1 MASRINRTR
10 AAIRLLCAVLFSIPT
25 AVAVVALSGAGA
37 ANAATGQLTG
47 LTLVDTVNHV
57 DLHQLTDNSVVD
69 LDDYTTSQFGIRA
82 DVTSADGI
90 GSVRLELTGP
100 TSKSQTEN
108 WKPFSLYGDHS
119 GKIKGKQLTAG
130 DYRIEATAY
139 SEPGLGGTALQTL
152 SVSFTLVE
160 TPTVRAIRLA
170 DGTEHS
176 GRLEIFH
183 DGQWGTVCDDYFGA
197 ADVAV
202 ACRQLGYTK
211 GTINHENIYPFGTGP
226 IWLDDVACTG
236 SEFALSECRHRAY
249 GANNCFH
256 YEDMEITCANPLLR
270 IVTRS
275 TILAPENRTLVATLE
290 AVTGDSGNND
300 LTWTI
305 TGGEDSGKFDLT
317 SGGVLSFRTLQDFEA
332 PDDSDSDGRY
342 EVTVQV
348 AGGGESAEAD
358 LTVTLQA
365 SDDGGEEVATPLSAT
380 FPQSTYST
388 SRHTGPT
395 DRPQVVVAFSE
406 AVTTIAATTPSA
418 VVTGATVD
426 ALAAHTED
434 GLENAWVFFLTP
446 EGNGDVTFTLTAGVA
461 CDAGGICTAAG
472 TTLTEVPAPRT
483 VPGPGGDDGEG
494 TSSTDL
500 TASFS
505 SMPSEHGGPGKL
517 FTFELTFNEAPQVG
531 YEKLRDHA
539 FTVSGGEVRM
549 AQRLERPSNIRWL
562 ITVEPFGWGDVSLTL
577 PGGRA
582 CTATGAICT
591 DDDRMLANSPN
602 ATVQGSAALYVA
614 DANAVEGTDAM
625 LDFAVILDRAS
636 TLTVTVDYATSN
648 GTATEDE
655 DYTATSGRLT
665 FAPGDIA
672 KTVSVPVLNDAKDEG
687 HQETMTLTLSN
698 ASNAR
703 IADGTATGT
712 IANSDPLQQAWIA
725 RFGRTVASEIVDGI
739 TDRLAT
745 TGGGSEVRIA
755 GVTLER
761 DGASWTERDGDE
773 TTGAGDTL
781 EGERTMTGH
790 ELLMRSAFRLQG
802 RSDTPG
808 GTAWTAWGR
817 FSSASFEGET
827 EGVRLSGDVTTGILG
842 ADVGTD
848 DWIAGVALSAA
859 KGDGPFTLA
868 NDMPS
873 NRNTGAVDSSL
884 TSVHPYAQVNVT
896 ERVALWAIGGYGAGD
911 MTISEDGGR
920 PIKTD
925 IDMTMAAVGVR
936 GEVLDAGAGDALDL
950 ALRSDALWL
959 HTTSDATPEMV
970 AAKADVTRLRLMFDA
985 SRGFAGAGGGTLT
998 PSIEAGVR
1006 RDAGDA
1012 EEGTG
1017 FELGAGLAYQG
1028 AGITIEGKVRTLVAH
1043 DDSAYEEWG
1052 ASASVRVDPAADG
1065 RGMSLTLTPTWGNAA
1080 SEAEQLWSARDAGGL
1095 VRNDDF
1101 EAESRLETELGY
1113 GLGAPRG
1120 RGVITPYTG
1129 LTLADAGSRTWRGGA
1144 RWKVSGAASLSLE
1157 GTREERGRDEAST
1170 NALMLR
1176 ASLRF

>member
-1 MASRINRTR
+1 MCEQCS
-10 AAIRLLCAVLFSIPT
+10 
-25 AVAVVALSGAGA
+25 
-37 ANAATGQLTG
+37 
-47 LTLVDTVNHV
+47 
-57 DLHQLTDNSVVD
+57 
-69 LDDYTTSQFGIRA
+69 
-82 DVTSADGI
+82 
-90 GSVRLELTGP
+90 
-100 TSKSQTEN
+100 
-108 WKPFSLYGDHS
+108 
-119 GKIKGKQLTAG
+119 
-130 DYRIEATAY
+130 
-139 SEPGLGGTALQTL
+139 
-152 SVSFTLVE
+152 
-160 TPTVRAIRLA
+160 
-170 DGTEHS
+170 
-176 GRLEIFH
+176 
-183 DGQWGTVCDDYFGA
+183 
-197 ADVAV
+197 
-202 ACRQLGYTK
+202 
-211 GTINHENIYPFGTGP
+211 P
-226 IWLDDVACTG
+226 IA
-236 SEFALSECRHRAY
+236 SEFRQA
-249 GANNCFH
+249 
-256 YEDMEITCANPLLR
+256 
-270 IVTRS
+270 
-275 TILAPENRTLVATLE
+275 
-290 AVTGDSGNND
+290 
-300 LTWTI
+300 
-305 TGGEDSGKFDLT
+305 
-317 SGGVLSFRTLQDFEA
+317 FRT
-332 PDDSDSDGRY
+332 
-342 EVTVQV
+342 
-348 AGGGESAEAD
+348 
-358 LTVTLQA
+358 
-365 SDDGGEEVATPLSAT
+365 
-380 FPQSTYST
+380 
-388 SRHTGPT
+388 
-395 DRPQVVVAFSE
+395 
-406 AVTTIAATTPSA
+406 ATTPSA

-426 ALAAHTED
+426 AVAAHTED

-446 EGNGDVTFTLTAGVA
+446 VGNGDVTFTLTAGVA

-517 FTFELTFNEAPQVG
+517 FTFELTFNEAPPVG
-531 YEKLRDHA
+531 YEKLRDDA
-539 FTVSGGEVRM
+539 FTVSGGEVRK

-614 DANAVEGTDAM
+614 DAIAVEGTDAM
-625 LDFAVILDRAS
+625 LDFAVIHDRAS

-665 FAPGDIA
+665 FAP
-672 KTVSVPVLNDAKDEG
+672 
-687 HQETMTLTLSN
+687 
-698 ASNAR
+698 
-703 IADGTATGT
+703 
-712 IANSDPLQQAWIA
+712 
-725 RFGRTVASEIVDGI
+725 
-739 TDRLAT
+739 
-745 TGGGSEVRIA
+745 
-755 GVTLER
+755 
-761 DGASWTERDGDE
+761 
-773 TTGAGDTL
+773 GDTL

-985 SRGFAGAGGGTLT
+985 SRGFAGAGSRTLT

-1028 AGITIEGKVRTLVAH
+1028 AGITIKGKVRTLVAH

-1065 RGMSLTLTPTWGNAA
+1065 RGMSLSLTPTWGNAA

>member
-1 MASRINRTR
+1 MCEQCS
-10 AAIRLLCAVLFSIPT
+10 
-25 AVAVVALSGAGA
+25 
-37 ANAATGQLTG
+37 
-47 LTLVDTVNHV
+47 
-57 DLHQLTDNSVVD
+57 
-69 LDDYTTSQFGIRA
+69 
-82 DVTSADGI
+82 
-90 GSVRLELTGP
+90 
-100 TSKSQTEN
+100 
-108 WKPFSLYGDHS
+108 
-119 GKIKGKQLTAG
+119 
-130 DYRIEATAY
+130 
-139 SEPGLGGTALQTL
+139 
-152 SVSFTLVE
+152 
-160 TPTVRAIRLA
+160 
-170 DGTEHS
+170 
-176 GRLEIFH
+176 
-183 DGQWGTVCDDYFGA
+183 
-197 ADVAV
+197 
-202 ACRQLGYTK
+202 
-211 GTINHENIYPFGTGP
+211 P
-226 IWLDDVACTG
+226 IA
-236 SEFALSECRHRAY
+236 SEFRQA
-249 GANNCFH
+249 
-256 YEDMEITCANPLLR
+256 
-270 IVTRS
+270 
-275 TILAPENRTLVATLE
+275 
-290 AVTGDSGNND
+290 
-300 LTWTI
+300 
-305 TGGEDSGKFDLT
+305 
-317 SGGVLSFRTLQDFEA
+317 FRT
-332 PDDSDSDGRY
+332 
-342 EVTVQV
+342 
-348 AGGGESAEAD
+348 
-358 LTVTLQA
+358 
-365 SDDGGEEVATPLSAT
+365 
-380 FPQSTYST
+380 
-388 SRHTGPT
+388 
-395 DRPQVVVAFSE
+395 
-406 AVTTIAATTPSA
+406 ATTPSA

-426 ALAAHTED
+426 AVAAHTED

-446 EGNGDVTFTLTAGVA
+446 VGNGDVTFTLTAGVA

-517 FTFELTFNEAPQVG
+517 FTFELTFNEAPPVG
-531 YEKLRDHA
+531 YEKLRDDA
-539 FTVSGGEVRM
+539 FTVSGGEVRK

-614 DANAVEGTDAM
+614 DAIAVEGTDAM
-625 LDFAVILDRAS
+625 LDFAVIHDRAS

-665 FAPGDIA
+665 FAP
-672 KTVSVPVLNDAKDEG
+672 
-687 HQETMTLTLSN
+687 
-698 ASNAR
+698 
-703 IADGTATGT
+703 
-712 IANSDPLQQAWIA
+712 
-725 RFGRTVASEIVDGI
+725 
-739 TDRLAT
+739 
-745 TGGGSEVRIA
+745 
-755 GVTLER
+755 
-761 DGASWTERDGDE
+761 
-773 TTGAGDTL
+773 GDTL

-985 SRGFAGAGGGTLT
+985 SRGFAGAGSGTLT

-1012 EEGTG
+1012 EEGAG

-1028 AGITIEGKVRTLVAH
+1028 AGITIKGKVRTLVAH

-1065 RGMSLTLTPTWGNAA
+1065 RRHVAQPHADVGQRRERSRAA
-1080 SEAEQLWSARDAGGL
+1080 L
-1095 VRNDDF
+1095 VR
-1101 EAESRLETELGY
+1101 
-1113 GLGAPRG
+1113 PR
-1120 RGVITPYTG
+1120 R
-1129 LTLADAGSRTWRGGA
+1129 RRA
-1144 RWKVSGAASLSLE
+1144 RAQ
-1157 GTREERGRDEAST
+1157 R
-1170 NALMLR
+1170 
-1176 ASLRF
+1176 

>member
-1 MASRINRTR
+1 MCEQCS
-10 AAIRLLCAVLFSIPT
+10 
-25 AVAVVALSGAGA
+25 
-37 ANAATGQLTG
+37 
-47 LTLVDTVNHV
+47 
-57 DLHQLTDNSVVD
+57 
-69 LDDYTTSQFGIRA
+69 
-82 DVTSADGI
+82 
-90 GSVRLELTGP
+90 
-100 TSKSQTEN
+100 
-108 WKPFSLYGDHS
+108 
-119 GKIKGKQLTAG
+119 
-130 DYRIEATAY
+130 
-139 SEPGLGGTALQTL
+139 
-152 SVSFTLVE
+152 
-160 TPTVRAIRLA
+160 
-170 DGTEHS
+170 
-176 GRLEIFH
+176 
-183 DGQWGTVCDDYFGA
+183 
-197 ADVAV
+197 
-202 ACRQLGYTK
+202 
-211 GTINHENIYPFGTGP
+211 P
-226 IWLDDVACTG
+226 IA
-236 SEFALSECRHRAY
+236 SEFRQA
-249 GANNCFH
+249 
-256 YEDMEITCANPLLR
+256 
-270 IVTRS
+270 
-275 TILAPENRTLVATLE
+275 
-290 AVTGDSGNND
+290 
-300 LTWTI
+300 
-305 TGGEDSGKFDLT
+305 
-317 SGGVLSFRTLQDFEA
+317 FRT
-332 PDDSDSDGRY
+332 
-342 EVTVQV
+342 
-348 AGGGESAEAD
+348 
-358 LTVTLQA
+358 
-365 SDDGGEEVATPLSAT
+365 
-380 FPQSTYST
+380 
-388 SRHTGPT
+388 
-395 DRPQVVVAFSE
+395 
-406 AVTTIAATTPSA
+406 ATTPSA

-426 ALAAHTED
+426 AVAAHTED

-446 EGNGDVTFTLTAGVA
+446 VGNGDVTFTLTAGVA

-517 FTFELTFNEAPQVG
+517 FTFELTFNEAPPVG
-531 YEKLRDHA
+531 YEKLRDDA
-539 FTVSGGEVRM
+539 FTVSGGEVRK

-614 DANAVEGTDAM
+614 DAIAVEGTDAM
-625 LDFAVILDRAS
+625 LDFAVIHDRAS

-665 FAPGDIA
+665 FAP
-672 KTVSVPVLNDAKDEG
+672 
-687 HQETMTLTLSN
+687 
-698 ASNAR
+698 
-703 IADGTATGT
+703 
-712 IANSDPLQQAWIA
+712 
-725 RFGRTVASEIVDGI
+725 
-739 TDRLAT
+739 
-745 TGGGSEVRIA
+745 
-755 GVTLER
+755 
-761 DGASWTERDGDE
+761 
-773 TTGAGDTL
+773 GDTL

-985 SRGFAGAGGGTLT
+985 SRGFAGAGSGTLT

-1028 AGITIEGKVRTLVAH
+1028 AGITIKGKVRTLVAH

-1065 RGMSLTLTPTWGNAA
+1065 RGMSLSLTPTWGNAA